1 MLCPCLHRHQPSAP
15 TYPLR
20 PVRVP
25 SDPTRFIPSTAPLLQ
40 RDLHAPGALGNL
52 TAQHPRGNPW
62 VAEVPSPLWG
72 LALGRGP
79 KGGVL
84 LRPFPTAGPGIPR
97 GHRAE
102 GHTPGG
108 HRRGERMSTS
118 APRAMPSGNLLLSF
132 DCLTQGALSPGNFPV
147 MHPTACPTCAP
158 FNLCGQPVL
167 CGCAP
172 FCSLSVSG
180 RFVLYFLKLRRKQH
194 FWLILRTISRP
205 QHGAHRVCQP
215 FPLSVDA
222 FWFPTFQ
229 AKCQVPRD

>member
-1 MLCPCLHRHQPSAP
+1 MLQMLRENLFLLLELVHTRQGMSSGSLIRWGSFCGCLQRGAVLCPCLHRHQPSAP
-15 TYPLR
+15 AYPLR

-40 RDLHAPGALGNL
+40 RDLHAPGALRNL

-102 GHTPGG
+102 GHIP
-108 HRRGERMSTS
+108 RRS
-118 APRAMPSGNLLLSF
+118 
-132 DCLTQGALSPGNFPV
+132 
-147 MHPTACPTCAP
+147 
-158 FNLCGQPVL
+158 
-167 CGCAP
+167 
-172 FCSLSVSG
+172 
-180 RFVLYFLKLRRKQH
+180 
-194 FWLILRTISRP
+194 
-205 QHGAHRVCQP
+205 
-215 FPLSVDA
+215 
-222 FWFPTFQ
+222 
-229 AKCQVPRD
+229 